1 LNKVIYLFQFQRET
15 SQEITNMNL
24 LSKRIY
30 LFYFSIVAIVISIIL
45 LVVPGLPLGIDFT
58 SGSTITYRW
67 EDKNPTQDQISESME
82 KAGFDTSI
90 IQSMGNKEFFIR
102 TSDLG
107 LNGKEKI
114 DDQLKDLIGELPVTL
129 DVNTVGSSVAE
140 NTIRNS
146 IIAVFIASLFV
157 MLYIIYAFRNVE
169 QAYLYAIA
177 AIITLIHDVFVVMGL
192 FILISLF
199 VGSVVNSIFIVG
211 ILTVI
216 GYSVNDT
223 IVIFDRIREN
233 LIINK
238 STEFINVVNMSVR
251 ESVTRSLGTSVTT
264 SIVILSMLLFGGQ
277 SLRDFL
283 IVLLLGVIIGTYS
296 SIFVASNLLLTWR
309 YGLKK

>member
-1 LNKVIYLFQFQRET
+1 
-15 SQEITNMNL
+15 MNL

-30 LFYFSIVAIVISIIL
+30 LFYFSIVAIVVSIIL

-82 KAGFDTSI
+82 KAGFETAI

-114 DDQLKDLIGELPVTL
+114 DDQLKNLIGELPVTL

-177 AIITLIHDVFVVMGL
+177 AIITLVHDVFVVMGL

-238 STEFINVVNMSVR
+238 STEFINVVNLSVR

-309 YGLKK
+309 YGIRK

>member
-1 LNKVIYLFQFQRET
+1 
-15 SQEITNMNL
+15 MNL

-114 DDQLKDLIGELPVTL
+114 DDQLKNLIGELPVTL

-177 AIITLIHDVFVVMGL
+177 AIITLVHDVFVVMGL

-309 YGLKK
+309 YGIRK

>member
-1 LNKVIYLFQFQRET
+1 
-15 SQEITNMNL
+15 MNL

-30 LFYFSIVAIVISIIL
+30 LFYFSILAIVISIIL

-82 KAGFDTSI
+82 KAGFETSI

-309 YGLKK
+309 YGLRK

>member
-1 LNKVIYLFQFQRET
+1 
-15 SQEITNMNL
+15 MNL

-30 LFYFSIVAIVISIIL
+30 LFYFSIVAIVVSIIL

-82 KAGFDTSI
+82 KAGFETAI

-114 DDQLKDLIGELPVTL
+114 DDQLKNLIGELPVTL

-177 AIITLIHDVFVVMGL
+177 AIITLVHDVFVVMGL

-309 YGLKK
+309 YGLRK

>member
-1 LNKVIYLFQFQRET
+1 
-15 SQEITNMNL
+15 MNL

-45 LVVPGLPLGIDFT
+45 LVIPGLPLGIDFT

-82 KAGFDTSI
+82 KAGFETAI

-309 YGLKK
+309 YGLRK

>member
-1 LNKVIYLFQFQRET
+1 
-15 SQEITNMNL
+15 MNL

-30 LFYFSIVAIVISIIL
+30 LFYFSLVAIIISIFMLFI
-45 LVVPGLPLGIDFT
+45 PGLPLGIDFT

-67 EDKNPTQDQISESME
+67 TEKNPTQDQISESI
-82 KAGFDTSI
+82 KNAGFDTSI

-102 TSDLG
+102 TTDVGSA
-107 LNGKEKI
+107 GKDKI
-114 DDQLKDLIGELPVTL
+114 DTELKKIIGEAPVTL
-129 DVNTVGSSVAE
+129 DVNTVGSSVAD

-146 IIAVFIASLFV
+146 IIAVFVASLFV

-169 QAYLYAIA
+169 QSYIYALA
-177 AIITLIHDVFVVMGL
+177 AILTLIHDVLVVMGL
-192 FILISLF
+192 FILISIF
-199 VGSVVNSIFIVG
+199 MGSVVNSIFIVG

-233 LIINK
+233 LLVNK
-238 STEFINVVNMSVR
+238 SMEFMNVVNQSVK
-251 ESVTRSLGTSVTT
+251 ESITRSLGTSITT

-283 IVLLLGVIIGTYS
+283 LVLLLGVIIGTYS
-296 SIFVASNLLLTWR
+296 SIFVASNLLLSWK
-309 YGLKK
+309 YGIRK

>member
-1 LNKVIYLFQFQRET
+1 
-15 SQEITNMNL
+15 MNL

-90 IQSMGNKEFFIR
+90 IQSMGNQEFFIR

-238 STEFINVVNMSVR
+238 STEFINVVNLSVR

-309 YGLKK
+309 YGLRK

>member
-1 LNKVIYLFQFQRET
+1 
-15 SQEITNMNL
+15 MNL

-30 LFYFSIVAIVISIIL
+30 LLYFSIDAIVISIIL
-45 LVVPGLPLGIDFT
+45 LVITGLPLGIDFT

-82 KAGFDTSI
+82 KAGFETAI

-114 DDQLKDLIGELPVTL
+114 DDQLKNLIGELPVTL

-177 AIITLIHDVFVVMGL
+177 AIITLVHDVFVVMGL

-238 STEFINVVNMSVR
+238 STEFINIVNMSVR

-309 YGLKK
+309 YGLRK

>member
-1 LNKVIYLFQFQRET
+1 
-15 SQEITNMNL
+15 MNL

-30 LFYFSIVAIVISIIL
+30 LFYFSILAIVISIIL

>member
-1 LNKVIYLFQFQRET
+1 
-15 SQEITNMNL
+15 MNL

-30 LFYFSIVAIVISIIL
+30 LFYFSIVAIVVSIIL

-114 DDQLKDLIGELPVTL
+114 DDQLKELIGELPVTL

-177 AIITLIHDVFVVMGL
+177 AIITLVHDVFVVMGL

-309 YGLKK
+309 YGLRK

>member
-1 LNKVIYLFQFQRET
+1 
-15 SQEITNMNL
+15 MNL

-30 LFYFSIVAIVISIIL
+30 LFYFSIVAIVVSIIL

-82 KAGFDTSI
+82 KAGFETAI

-114 DDQLKDLIGELPVTL
+114 DDQLKNLIGELPVTL

-309 YGLKK
+309 YGLRK

>member
-1 LNKVIYLFQFQRET
+1 
-15 SQEITNMNL
+15 MNL

-82 KAGFDTSI
+82 KAGFETSI

-309 YGLKK
+309 YGLRK

>member
-1 LNKVIYLFQFQRET
+1 
-15 SQEITNMNL
+15 MNL

-30 LFYFSIVAIVISIIL
+30 LFYFSILAIVISIIL

-90 IQSMGNKEFFIR
+90 IQSMGNQEFFIR

-238 STEFINVVNMSVR
+238 STEFINVVNLSVR

-309 YGLKK
+309 YGLRK

>member
-1 LNKVIYLFQFQRET
+1 
-15 SQEITNMNL
+15 MNL

-45 LVVPGLPLGIDFT
+45 LVIPGLPLGIDFT

-82 KAGFDTSI
+82 KAGFETAI

-114 DDQLKDLIGELPVTL
+114 DDQLKNLIGELPVTL

-177 AIITLIHDVFVVMGL
+177 AIITLVHDVFVVMGL

-309 YGLKK
+309 YGLRK

>member
-1 LNKVIYLFQFQRET
+1 
-15 SQEITNMNL
+15 MNL

-30 LFYFSIVAIVISIIL
+30 LFYFSIVAIVISILL
-45 LVVPGLPLGIDFT
+45 LVIPGLPLGIDFT

-82 KAGFDTSI
+82 KAGFETAI

-177 AIITLIHDVFVVMGL
+177 AIITLVHDVFVVMGL

-309 YGLKK
+309 YGLRK

>member
-1 LNKVIYLFQFQRET
+1 
-15 SQEITNMNL
+15 MNL

-82 KAGFDTSI
+82 KAGFETAI

-114 DDQLKDLIGELPVTL
+114 DDQLKNLIGELPVTL

-177 AIITLIHDVFVVMGL
+177 AIITLVHDVFVVMGL

-309 YGLKK
+309 YGIRK

>member
-1 LNKVIYLFQFQRET
+1 
-15 SQEITNMNL
+15 MNL
-24 LSKRIY
+24 LSKRIF

-45 LVVPGLPLGIDFT
+45 LLVPGLPLGIDFT

-82 KAGFDTSI
+82 KAGFETAI

-177 AIITLIHDVFVVMGL
+177 AIITLVHDVFVVMGL

-264 SIVILSMLLFGGQ
+264 SIVILSMILFGGQ

-309 YGLKK
+309 YGLRK

>member
-1 LNKVIYLFQFQRET
+1 
-15 SQEITNMNL
+15 MNL

-45 LVVPGLPLGIDFT
+45 LVIPGLPLGIDFT

-82 KAGFDTSI
+82 KAGFETAI

-114 DDQLKDLIGELPVTL
+114 DDLLKDLIGELPVTL

-177 AIITLIHDVFVVMGL
+177 AIITLVHDVFVVMGL

-309 YGLKK
+309 YGIRK

>member
-1 LNKVIYLFQFQRET
+1 
-15 SQEITNMNL
+15 MNL

-264 SIVILSMLLFGGQ
+264 SIVILSMLLVGGQ

-309 YGLKK
+309 YGLRK

>member
-1 LNKVIYLFQFQRET
+1 
-15 SQEITNMNL
+15 MNL

-30 LFYFSIVAIVISIIL
+30 LFYFSILAIVISIIL

-309 YGLKK
+309 YGLRK

>member
-1 LNKVIYLFQFQRET
+1 
-15 SQEITNMNL
+15 MNL

-82 KAGFDTSI
+82 KAGFETSI

-238 STEFINVVNMSVR
+238 STEFINVVNLSVR

-309 YGLKK
+309 YGLRK

>member
-1 LNKVIYLFQFQRET
+1 
-15 SQEITNMNL
+15 MNL

-30 LFYFSIVAIVISIIL
+30 LFYFSILAIVISIVL
-45 LVVPGLPLGIDFT
+45 LVIPGLPLGIDFT

-67 EDKNPTQDQISESME
+67 DDKSPTQDQISESME
-82 KAGFDTSI
+82 KAGFEISI

-107 LNGKEKI
+107 LNGKEMI
-114 DDQLKDLIGELPVTL
+114 DEQLKSSIGELPVTL

-146 IIAVFIASLFV
+146 VIAVFIASLFV
-157 MLYIIYAFRNVE
+157 MLYIVYAFRNVE

-309 YGLKK
+309 YGLRK

>member
-1 LNKVIYLFQFQRET
+1 
-15 SQEITNMNL
+15 MNL

-45 LVVPGLPLGIDFT
+45 LVLPGLPLGIDFT

-82 KAGFDTSI
+82 KAGFETAI

-114 DDQLKDLIGELPVTL
+114 DDQLKNLIGELPVTL

-177 AIITLIHDVFVVMGL
+177 AIITLVHDVFVVMGL

-309 YGLKK
+309 YGIRK

>member
-1 LNKVIYLFQFQRET
+1 
-15 SQEITNMNL
+15 MNL

-30 LFYFSIVAIVISIIL
+30 LFYFSIVAIVVSIIL

-82 KAGFDTSI
+82 KAGFETAI

-177 AIITLIHDVFVVMGL
+177 AIITLVHDVFVVMGL

-309 YGLKK
+309 YGIRK

>member
-1 LNKVIYLFQFQRET
+1 
-15 SQEITNMNL
+15 MNL

-45 LVVPGLPLGIDFT
+45 LVLPGLPLGIDFT

-82 KAGFDTSI
+82 KAGFETAI

-177 AIITLIHDVFVVMGL
+177 AIITLVHDVFVVMGL

-296 SIFVASNLLLTWR
+296 SVFVASNLLLTWR
-309 YGLKK
+309 YGLRK

>member
-1 LNKVIYLFQFQRET
+1 
-15 SQEITNMNL
+15 MNL

-30 LFYFSIVAIVISIIL
+30 LFYFSIVAIVISIKL
-45 LVVPGLPLGIDFT
+45 LVIPGLPLGIDFT

-82 KAGFDTSI
+82 KAGFETAI

-114 DDQLKDLIGELPVTL
+114 DDQLKNLIGELPVTL

-177 AIITLIHDVFVVMGL
+177 AIITLVHDVFVVMGL

-309 YGLKK
+309 YGIRK

>member
-1 LNKVIYLFQFQRET
+1 
-15 SQEITNMNL
+15 MNL

-45 LVVPGLPLGIDFT
+45 LVIPGLPLGIDFT

-82 KAGFDTSI
+82 KAGFETAI

-177 AIITLIHDVFVVMGL
+177 AIITLVHDVFVVMGL

-309 YGLKK
+309 YGLRK

>member
-1 LNKVIYLFQFQRET
+1 
-15 SQEITNMNL
+15 MNL

-30 LFYFSIVAIVISIIL
+30 LFYFSILAIVISIVL
-45 LVVPGLPLGIDFT
+45 LVIPGLPLGIDFT

-67 EDKNPTQDQISESME
+67 DDKSPTQDQISESME
-82 KAGFDTSI
+82 KAGFEISI

-107 LNGKEKI
+107 LNGKEMI
-114 DDQLKDLIGELPVTL
+114 DEQLKSSIGELPVTL

-146 IIAVFIASLFV
+146 VIAVFIASLFV
-157 MLYIIYAFRNVE
+157 MLYIVYAFRNVE
-169 QAYLYAIA
+169 QAYVYAIA
-177 AIITLIHDVFVVMGL
+177 AIITLVHDVFVVMGL
-192 FILISLF
+192 FILISIF

-233 LIINK
+233 LIVNK
-238 STEFINVVNMSVR
+238 STEFINVVNKSVG
-251 ESVTRSLGTSVTT
+251 ESVTRSLGTSITT
-264 SIVILSMLLFGGQ
+264 SIVILSMLLYGGQ

-309 YGLKK
+309 YGIRK

>member
-1 LNKVIYLFQFQRET
+1 
-15 SQEITNMNL
+15 MNL

-114 DDQLKDLIGELPVTL
+114 DDQLKELIGELPVTL

-238 STEFINVVNMSVR
+238 STEFINVVNLSVR

-309 YGLKK
+309 YGLRK

>member
-1 LNKVIYLFQFQRET
+1 
-15 SQEITNMNL
+15 MNL

-30 LFYFSIVAIVISIIL
+30 LFYFSILAIVISIIL

-238 STEFINVVNMSVR
+238 STEFINVVNLSVR

-309 YGLKK
+309 YGLRK

>member
-1 LNKVIYLFQFQRET
+1 
-15 SQEITNMNL
+15 MNL

-30 LFYFSIVAIVISIIL
+30 LFYFSILAIVISIIL

-82 KAGFDTSI
+82 KAGFETSI

-114 DDQLKDLIGELPVTL
+114 DDQLKELIGELPVTL

-177 AIITLIHDVFVVMGL
+177 AIITLVHDVFVVMGL

-309 YGLKK
+309 YGLRK